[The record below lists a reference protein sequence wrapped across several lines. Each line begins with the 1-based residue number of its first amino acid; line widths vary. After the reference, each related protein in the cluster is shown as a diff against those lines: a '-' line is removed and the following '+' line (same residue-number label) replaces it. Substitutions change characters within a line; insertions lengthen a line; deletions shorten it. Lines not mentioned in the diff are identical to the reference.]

1 MIEVESVTFAL
12 KIFVAWKIKKD
23 VDKTQTVSKMK
34 KNCRKAT
41 SPNHCSKKVKVG
53 LLWKN
58 VVNREI

>member
-34 KNCRKAT
+34 K
-41 SPNHCSKKVKVG
+41 KKKTVEKQHLPIIV
-53 LLWKN
+53 L
-58 VVNREI
+58 RR